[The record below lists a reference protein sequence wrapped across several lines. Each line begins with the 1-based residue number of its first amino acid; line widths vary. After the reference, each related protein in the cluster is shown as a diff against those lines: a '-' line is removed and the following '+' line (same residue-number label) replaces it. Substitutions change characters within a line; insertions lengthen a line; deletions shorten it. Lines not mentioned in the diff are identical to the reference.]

1 MARRLRLRSRI
12 RIATC
17 GLFAGWLAVFG
28 ARALA
33 EVAIPALEARVTD
46 LTRTLSPPSRQ
57 ALEQTLAALEAR
69 KGAQI
74 AVLIVPTTAPE
85 PIEQYSLRVAERW
98 KLGRAGVDDGALLLV
113 AKDDRQLRI
122 EVGYGLE
129 GVIPDAV
136 AKRVISE
143 VIVPYFQRGDY
154 AGGITA
160 GVDRLVRLVEGE
172 SLPAPRAEGRNL
184 SEVFDQLFPVG
195 LLALFM
201 IGPILRALAGRLL
214 GATLTGGLAALVAW
228 LMTGLVLIAAGL
240 GLVAFFITLA
250 GSTVGRGAGRWS
262 SGGGGFGGGGGFRG
276 GGGGFGGGGA
286 SGRW

>member
-1 MARRLRLRSRI
+1 MAHGPRLRSWLRI
-12 RIATC
+12 SA
-17 GLFAGWLAVFG
+17 GALLAGWLAATG
-28 ARALA
+28 LTARA
-33 EVAIPALEARVTD
+33 EVAVPPLQARVTD
-46 LTRTLSPPSRQ
+46 LTSTLAPEVRHS
-57 ALEQTLAALEAR
+57 LEQALAALEKR

-113 AKDDRQLRI
+113 ATDDRRLRI

-136 AKRVISE
+136 AKRVISD

-154 AGGITA
+154 AGGVTA
-160 GVDRLVRLVEGE
+160 GVDRLVRLVDGE
-172 SLPAPRAEGRNL
+172 PLPAPRAEGRNL
-184 SEVFDQLFPVG
+184 SAVFDQLFPIG

-214 GATLTGGLAALVAW
+214 GATLTGGLTALVAW

>member
-1 MARRLRLRSRI
+1 MARRLRLRSWL
-12 RIATC
+12 RIAAG
-17 GLFAGWLAVFG
+17 GLLAGWLAVVAAG
-28 ARALA
+28 ARA
-33 EVAIPALEARVTD
+33 EVAVPALEARVTD
-46 LTRTLSPPSRQ
+46 LTGTLAPQSRQ
-57 ALEQTLAALEAR
+57 TLEQALAALEAR

-85 PIEQYSLRVAERW
+85 PIEEYSLRVAERW
-98 KLGRAGVDDGALLLV
+98 KLGRAGVDDGVLLLV
-113 AKDDRQLRI
+113 AKDDRRLRI

-129 GVIPDAV
+129 GAIPDAV

-154 AGGITA
+154 AGGVTA

-172 SLPAPRAEGRNL
+172 PLPSPRAAGRNL
-184 SEVFDQLFPVG
+184 SEVFDQLFPIG

-201 IGPILRALAGRLL
+201 IGPILRALAGRLV